1 MKLFSQEKCVSFT
14 WQSWCRVIADYGQF
28 IPTVHDPQ
36 RPFGQIWNLTK
47 TWQKLL
53 RKKSVNFYKF
63 FSQNVYQNPTNF
75 VFLFWLYRR
84 LVIFQSWL
92 FLTLGNIAF
101 WLLLL
106 LATVLPFLF
115 PHWHWFKNFTS
126 YSCQPKNNGGHIC
139 NMWHIMAPT
148 RTIHLHCMFHN

>member
-47 TWQKLL
+47 NFF
-53 RKKSVNFYKF
+53 KKWKYVSIYISDKKILK
-63 FSQNVYQNPTNF
+63 SSIYSIMGSLYRLS
-75 VFLFWLYRR
+75 FLFWLFSR
-84 LVIFQSWL
+84 LVIFQSWM

-106 LATVLPFLF
+106 LVATVLPFLLSQCIAL
-115 PHWHWFKNFTS
+115 KTLLLTLAN
-126 YSCQPKNNGGHIC
+126 PKIMEVTFAIC
-139 NMWHIMAPT
+139 MY
-148 RTIHLHCMFHN
+148 